1 MCQMIIY
8 LLCFR
13 FNHNCCA
20 WFAGLRLMP
29 GSTGH
34 LWLREVLEAVP
45 HVEPGARGNRGN
57 GDTTS
62 RAKKSETF
70 PYIERDGN
78 VAWYGKTNG
87 TVEEIYGD
95 VVFFF
100 VSSISSDPYCIL
112 ISFRFILF
120 RFVACNVH
128 AVRNYQLSPSS
139 SSSSATPLQ
148 TTFTIA
154 NPWGEN
160 RIDCIVSLNVYVV

>member
-1 MCQMIIY
+1 MCQRIIY

-95 VVFFF
+95 VVFFLWVRYHQIHIASWF
-100 VSSISSDPYCIL
+100 RSVSFCSVLLHAMFMPLEIINYHRRHHHHQQHLYKQHLPSQTRGVKIVL
-112 ISFRFILF
+112 I
-120 RFVACNVH
+120 V
-128 AVRNYQLSPSS
+128 
-139 SSSSATPLQ
+139 
-148 TTFTIA
+148 
-154 NPWGEN
+154 
-160 RIDCIVSLNVYVV
+160 